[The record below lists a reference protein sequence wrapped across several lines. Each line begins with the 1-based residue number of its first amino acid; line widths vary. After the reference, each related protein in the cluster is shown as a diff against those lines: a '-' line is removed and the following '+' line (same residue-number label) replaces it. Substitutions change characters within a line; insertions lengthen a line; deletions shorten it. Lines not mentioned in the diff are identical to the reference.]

1 MSAPAVARAV
11 SEDTGGT
18 YTLLVE
24 LAAPATVEVGALG
37 AVDFA
42 AGWYAYVGSAL
53 GSGGF
58 SRVRRHREL
67 AAGERETRHW
77 HVDYLLGHAAAS
89 LDAVVASA
97 GLDVECAIAG
107 ALSAAGR
114 AAVDGFGCSDCGCDT
129 HLAGAPARRPLVTA
143 VARAHRGAAGAG
155 GRSRDGSD

>member
-1 MSAPAVARAV
+1 MPAPAVAGAV
-11 SEDTGGT
+11 SEDTAGGT

-37 AVDFA
+37 ALDFA

-67 AAGERETRHW
+67 AAGERGARHW
-77 HVDYLLGHAAAS
+77 HIDYLLGHPAAT

-97 GLDVECAIAG
+97 GTDVECAVAG
-107 ALSAAGR
+107 VLSGER
-114 AAVDGFGCSDCGCDT
+114 VPDFGCSDCGCDS
-129 HLAGAPARRPLVTA
+129 HLVFRAERERLLAGVEHAYRR
-143 VARAHRGAAGAG
+143 ARAD
-155 GRSRDGSD
+155 GRASGRADNS

>member
-1 MSAPAVARAV
+1 MPAPAVARAV
-11 SEDTGGT
+11 SEDTAGGT

-24 LAAPATVEVGALG
+24 LAEPATVEVGALG
-37 AVDFA
+37 AVDFP

-97 GLDVECAIAG
+97 GLDVECAVAG

-143 VARAHRGAAGAG
+143 VARAHRRATG
-155 GRSRDGSD
+155 DGDSNGI